1 MNGFV
6 GGFGEAQSGALGK
19 AIIARTTRHRR
30 SICVFQHDLP
40 INIQA

>member
-19 AIIARTTRHRR
+19 AIIARNNEA
-30 SICVFQHDLP
+30 QALDLRVS
-40 INIQA
+40 A